1 MTLRTRLNLAV
12 AALIIVHLISAAFAL
27 RAVSRNAENTNLY
40 MRMRES
46 GQLAADIRTDIYNRL
61 ARASGAETPLKE
73 PRSIDWPRYALDDI
87 EVQIRLAESEFERT
101 HWAGLRHAIVAMS
114 EAQAM
119 AGTMEDM
126 EILREAEHH
135 IRALRNDF
143 GERESK
149 AIAAAALTGLE
160 ARMAISIAVG
170 LTVVLFLIY
179 LFIVGRWL
187 VRPIEAL
194 KTSADILAT
203 GRLSH
208 RVTVDGKSELSD
220 LGRRFNMMAQSL
232 KRHQKELVESRE
244 LSAIGELCTNVA
256 HGLRNPLASLRA
268 SAQLA
273 GRRAGDAEETKLSLL
288 EIVRQVDR
296 LDERISRLFEF
307 SRPCRVD
314 AAPTTF
320 LELAD
325 QVREEVKG
333 LTQSHGV
340 SFMVEDRTDGT
351 RCLLDRT
358 QLVGAIAELVANATV
373 HCGDEGHVI
382 FRGEQASGQGGDG
395 GHCWRLQVTDDGCGM
410 TEEVKA
416 RAFDLFFTSRVAGTG
431 MGLAMVRRAVQRH
444 GGRVRIESEPG
455 HGTVITVEIPMSPEG
470 GSAIGPASQGES
482 VVPSSGWRSGN

>member
-46 GQLAADIRTDIYNRL
+46 GHLAADIPTDIYNRL
-61 ARASGAETPLKE
+61 ALAAGAQTPLKE

-87 EVQIRLAESEFERT
+87 EVQIRLAESEFDRR
-101 HWAGLRHAIVAMS
+101 HWSGLRQAIMAMS
-114 EAQAM
+114 DSQGEARVANHK
-119 AGTMEDM
+119 DV
-126 EILREAEHH
+126 LREAEHH
-135 IRALRNDF
+135 IRALRNAF

-149 AIAAAALTGLE
+149 AIAAAAMTGFE

-170 LTVVLFLIY
+170 LTVILFLIY
-179 LFIVGRWL
+179 LFIVWRWL
-187 VRPIEAL
+187 VKPIEVL
-194 KTSADILAT
+194 KTSADILGT
-203 GRLSH
+203 GQLNH
-208 RVTVDGKSELSD
+208 RVLVDGKSELSD
-220 LGRRFNMMAQSL
+220 LGRRFNTMAQSL

-273 GRRAGDAEETKLSLL
+273 GRRAGDAEETKLSLM
-288 EIVRQVDR
+288 EIIRQVDR

-314 AAPTTF
+314 PAPTTF

-325 QVREEVKG
+325 QVREEVEG
-333 LTQSHGV
+333 LTQSQGV
-340 SFMVEDRTDGT
+340 SFQAEDQTDGT
-351 RCLLDRT
+351 RCMLDKA
-358 QLVGAIAELVANATV
+358 QIVGAIAELVANAAV
-373 HCGDEGHVI
+373 HCGEEGHVI
-382 FRGEQASGQGGDG
+382 FRGEKVSARGDRG
-395 GHCWRLQVTDDGCGM
+395 DHWRLQVADDGCGM
-410 TEEVKA
+410 TAEVKA

-431 MGLAMVRRAVQRH
+431 MGLAMVRRAVLRH

-455 HGTVITVEIPMSPEG
+455 HGTVITVELPMSPK
-470 GSAIGPASQGES
+470 GSSATGPASQDES
-482 VVPSSGWRSGN
+482 VVPSNGRRSGS